1 MSPRHL
7 HRIPDIGDDQGR
19 IGDES
24 LRASRA
30 ALGLNPD
37 TRDILETPASR
48 WLAALLLVIVIL
60 AALGVRFDIPWV
72 WPT

>member
-1 MSPRHL
+1 MNSRHL

-37 TRDILETPASR
+37 TRDVLETPTSR
-48 WLAALLLVIVIL
+48 WLAALLAVIAVGMVMER
-60 AALGVRFDIPWV
+60 LGIPIS
-72 WPT
+72 WPL

>member
-1 MSPRHL
+1 MNSHHL
-7 HRIPDIGDDQGR
+7 HRIHEIGDDQGR

-60 AALGVRFDIPWV
+60 AALELRFGIPWV